1 MPLFMGCRYV
11 GRYVKDLL
19 LDGGIVPAGYIDI
32 NPDKQ
37 GRVINGLKV
46 YAPED
51 IKKTGRIIV
60 TVELK
65 RHRGIIGS
73 LEKLNLTYARDYIFL
88 RIFCRRDNNMQDMLI
103 SIITV
108 CLNAVETIETT
119 ISSVLEQ
126 TYKNTEY
133 IVIDGGSTDGTL
145 QVIDKYRNSIST
157 LVSEKDGGFT
167 MP

>member
-1 MPLFMGCRYV
+1 
-11 GRYVKDLL
+11 
-19 LDGGIVPAGYIDI
+19 
-32 NPDKQ
+32 
-37 GRVINGLKV
+37 
-46 YAPED
+46 
-51 IKKTGRIIV
+51 
-60 TVELK
+60 
-65 RHRGIIGS
+65 
-73 LEKLNLTYARDYIFL
+73 
-88 RIFCRRDNNMQDMLI
+88 MQDMLI